1 MTTTTPAEAGSD
13 APILRLERWTVTS
26 GSNVQSR
33 GAVVIGSGDHQWEAS
48 AEGNGPVDALFR
60 AVDAALEGVL
70 VGHPR
75 LIAYDVHAV
84 EEGPDSEALVTVRI
98 APPPSA
104 KGRRAA
110 GRYAASSK
118 DPNIIAASIAS
129 YIEAINGLLGAADWR
144 GATEAA
150 GNRRRAKAAAAAKAP
165 RRAELDEAAGEH
177 DATSWF
183 EP

>member
-1 MTTTTPAEAGSD
+1 MSEPGPT
-13 APILRLERWTVTS
+13 LHLERWTVSS

-33 GAVVIGSGDHQWEAS
+33 GAVVIGSGDHQWHGA

-70 VGHPR
+70 TGHPR

-84 EEGPDSEALVTVRI
+84 AEGPDAEGLVTVRI
-98 APPPSA
+98 APPSSA
-104 KGRRAA
+104 EGRRAS
-110 GRYAASSK
+110 GTYTGTSS
-118 DPNIIAASIAS
+118 DVNIIAASIEA
-129 YIEAINGLLGAADWR
+129 YIGAIDQLLAEVHWQ

-150 GNRRRAKAAAAAKAP
+150 GNRRRAKAAAVASAP
-165 RRAELDEAAGEH
+165 RRAELDEDVAEH
-177 DATSWF
+177 DTVAWF